1 MKALYE
7 NLLVEIPLASFF
19 LCKLLGKGDSV
30 DIHHLKSL
38 DPVVYRNLLELRTY
52 EGDVSELDLDFT
64 TVSEVLGQAEVTKIN
79 PLVVI
84 LFVC

>member
-1 MKALYE
+1 M
-7 NLLVEIPLASFF
+7 EIPLASFF